1 MLLLKYSLILQVYK
15 TKTYFREMMNKNN
28 YCIIMA
34 GGIGSRFWPLSRVKR
49 PKQFIDILGTG
60 ETLLQMTF
68 KRFEALCP
76 QENIYIVT
84 SRMYKEL
91 VVEQLP
97 MINPECV
104 ITEPLR
110 RNTAP
115 CIAYANAKI
124 KQKNPN
130 AKIVVAPS
138 DHLILNQEEF
148 KKKIEIG
155 FSMVENNDVLITLG
169 IEPTYP
175 NTGFGY
181 IQYTEDEKLSEEVKK
196 VKLFTEKPEYEMA
209 LQFIKSG
216 DFLWNAG
223 IFIWSLNSIEKAMQQ
238 YLPEIYELFNQGTEF
253 YNTEEE
259 DGFIDVTYSAC
270 PSISIDYGLM
280 EKASNVYVMPS
291 SFGWSDIGTWN
302 ALYEQRDKD
311 ANTNAYV
318 GKNVMTYEVNNCLIN
333 TPKDKLVVLQGLDD
347 YIVVDS
353 EDILMICKKS
363 EEQRIKHFVTD
374 VEVEKGNEYL

>member
-1 MLLLKYSLILQVYK
+1 MIN
-15 TKTYFREMMNKNN
+15 ENN

-68 KRFEALCP
+68 KRFETICP
-76 QENIYIVT
+76 KGNIYVVT
-84 SRMYKEL
+84 SRIYKDL
-91 VVEQLP
+91 VLEQLP
-97 MINPECV
+97 MIDPECV

-130 AKIVVAPS
+130 AKVVVAPS

-148 KKKIEIG
+148 INKIELG

-181 IQYTEDEKLSEEVKK
+181 IQYTDREKLSDEVKK

-223 IFIWSLNSIEKAMQQ
+223 IFIWSLKSIEKAMQE
-238 YLPEIYELFNQGTEF
+238 YLSEIYELFDQGKEF

-259 DGFIDVTYSAC
+259 EGFIDVTYSAC
-270 PSISIDYGLM
+270 PSISIDYGVM
-280 EKASNVYVMPS
+280 EKASNVYVIPS

-302 ALYEQRDKD
+302 ALYEQREKD
-311 ANTNAYV
+311 EAANSFV
-318 GKNVMTYEVNNCLIN
+318 GKNVMTYEVSNCLIN
-333 TPKDKLVVLQGLDD
+333 TPKDKLVILQGLDD
-347 YIVVDS
+347 YIIVDS
-353 EDILMICKKS
+353 DDILMICKKS
-363 EEQRIKHFVTD
+363 EEQRIKQFVTD

>member
-1 MLLLKYSLILQVYK
+1 MQVNKIKKYIL
-15 TKTYFREMMNKNN
+15 EMISKDN

-34 GGIGSRFWPLSRVKR
+34 GGIGSRFWPLSRTKK
-49 PKQFIDILGTG
+49 PKQFIDILGVG

-68 KRFEALCP
+68 KRFETICP
-76 QENIYIVT
+76 IENIYIVT
-84 SRMYKEL
+84 SRLYKDL
-91 VVEQLP
+91 VLEQLP
-97 MINPECV
+97 MVNPDCV
-104 ITEPLR
+104 ITEPMR

-124 KQKNPN
+124 KKRNPN
-130 AKIVVAPS
+130 ARIVVAPS

-148 KKKIEIG
+148 VKKIELG
-155 FSMVENNDVLITLG
+155 FSVVENNDVLITLG

-181 IQYTEDEKLSEEVKK
+181 IQFTDDDNLSKGVKK

-223 IFIWSLNSIEKAMQQ
+223 IFIWSLSSIEKSMKQF
-238 YLPEIYELFNQGTEF
+238 LGEIYELFNQGLEF
-253 YNTEEE
+253 YDSEEE
-259 DGFIDVTYSAC
+259 ESFIDVTYSAC
-270 PSISIDYGLM
+270 PSISIDYGVM
-280 EKASNVYVMPS
+280 EKASNVYVIPS

-302 ALYEQRDKD
+302 ALYEQREKD
-311 ANTNAYV
+311 ENSNSYV
-318 GKNVMTYEVNNCLIN
+318 GKNVMTYEVSNCLIN
-333 TPKDKLVVLQGLDD
+333 TPKDKLVILQGLED

-353 EDILMICKKS
+353 EDILMVCHKS
-363 EEQRIKHFVTD
+363 EEQRIKQFVTD
-374 VEVEKGNEYL
+374 VEVEKGNDYL

>member
-1 MLLLKYSLILQVYK
+1 MI
-15 TKTYFREMMNKNN
+15 NKDN

-34 GGIGSRFWPLSRVKR
+34 GGIGSRFWPLSRTKK
-49 PKQFIDILGTG
+49 PKQFIDILGVG

-68 KRFEALCP
+68 KRFESICP
-76 QENIYIVT
+76 IENIYIVT
-84 SRMYKEL
+84 SRLYKDL
-91 VVEQLP
+91 VLEQLP
-97 MINPECV
+97 MVNPDCV
-104 ITEPLR
+104 ITEPIR

-124 KQKNPN
+124 KKRNPN

-148 KKKIEIG
+148 IKKIELG
-155 FSMVENNDVLITLG
+155 FCVVENNDVLVTLG

-181 IQYTEDEKLSEEVKK
+181 IQFTDDNNFSKDVKK

-223 IFIWSLNSIEKAMQQ
+223 IFIWSLSSIEKSMKQF
-238 YLPEIYELFNQGTEF
+238 LPEIYELFDQGIAF
-253 YNTEEE
+253 YDTDEEN
-259 DGFIDVTYSAC
+259 DFIDVTYSAC
-270 PSISIDYGLM
+270 PSISIDYGVM
-280 EKASNVYVMPS
+280 EKASNVYVIPS

-302 ALYEQRDKD
+302 ALYEQREKD
-311 ANTNAYV
+311 DNANSYI

-333 TPKDKLVVLQGLDD
+333 TPKDKLVILQGLDD

-353 EDILMICKKS
+353 DDVLMICHKS
-363 EEQRIKHFVTD
+363 EEQRIKQFVTD
-374 VEVEKGNEYL
+374 VEVEKGTDYL

>member
-1 MLLLKYSLILQVYK
+1 
-15 TKTYFREMMNKNN
+15 
-28 YCIIMA
+28 MA
-34 GGIGSRFWPLSRVKR
+34 GGIGSRFWPLSRVQC
-49 PKQFIDILGTG
+49 PKQFIDILGVG

-76 QENIYIVT
+76 KENIYVVT
-84 SRMYKEL
+84 SRMYKQL
-91 VVEQLP
+91 VLEQLP
-97 MINPECV
+97 MINPDCV
-104 ITEPLR
+104 ITEPMR

-148 KKKIEIG
+148 KRKIELG
-155 FSMVENNDVLITLG
+155 FSIVENEDVLITLG

-181 IQYTEDEKLSEEVKK
+181 IQYTDDEAISASNEVKK

-223 IFIWSLNSIEKAMQQ
+223 IFIWSLKSIENAMSEF
-238 YLPEIYELFNQGTEF
+238 LPEIHDLFDQGKEF
-253 YNTEEE
+253 YDTEEE
-259 DGFIDVTYSAC
+259 IDS
-270 PSISIDYGLM
+270 
-280 EKASNVYVMPS
+280 
-291 SFGWSDIGTWN
+291 
-302 ALYEQRDKD
+302 
-311 ANTNAYV
+311 
-318 GKNVMTYEVNNCLIN
+318 
-333 TPKDKLVVLQGLDD
+333 
-347 YIVVDS
+347 
-353 EDILMICKKS
+353 
-363 EEQRIKHFVTD
+363 
-374 VEVEKGNEYL
+374 

>member
-1 MLLLKYSLILQVYK
+1 
-15 TKTYFREMMNKNN
+15 MNKNN

-91 VVEQLP
+91 VLEQLP

-155 FSMVENNDVLITLG
+155 FSMVEDNDVLITLG

-363 EEQRIKHFVTD
+363 EEQRIKQFVTD

>member
-1 MLLLKYSLILQVYK
+1 
-15 TKTYFREMMNKNN
+15 
-28 YCIIMA
+28 MA

-68 KRFEALCP
+68 KRFESICP
-76 QENIYIVT
+76 KENIYIVT
-84 SRMYKEL
+84 SRNYKDL
-91 VVEQLP
+91 VLEQLP
-97 MINPECV
+97 SINPECV
-104 ITEPLR
+104 ITEPIR

-124 KQKNPN
+124 KQRNPN

-148 KKKIEIG
+148 IKKIELG
-155 FSMVENNDVLITLG
+155 FSIVENNDVLVTLG

-181 IQYTEDEKLSEEVKK
+181 IQYTEDGKLSEEVKK

-223 IFIWSLNSIEKAMQQ
+223 IFVWSLPSIEKAMKEH
-238 YLPEIYELFNQGTEF
+238 LLEIYELFNQGREF

-259 DGFIDVTYSAC
+259 TDFIDVTYSAC
-270 PSISIDYGLM
+270 PSISIDYGVM
-280 EKASNVYVMPS
+280 EKASNVYVIPS

-302 ALYEQRDKD
+302 ALYEQREKD
-311 ANTNAYV
+311 TQSNSYI
-318 GKNVMTYEVNNCLIN
+318 GKNVMTYEVNDCLIN
-333 TPKDKLVVLQGLDD
+333 TPKDKLVVLQGLED
-347 YIVVDS
+347 YIIVDS

-363 EEQRIKHFVTD
+363 EEQRIKQFVTD

>member
-1 MLLLKYSLILQVYK
+1 
-15 TKTYFREMMNKNN
+15 
-28 YCIIMA
+28 MA
-34 GGIGSRFWPLSRVKR
+34 GGIGSRFWPLSRVQR
-49 PKQFIDILGTG
+49 PKQFIDILGVG

-76 QENIYIVT
+76 KENIYVVT
-84 SRMYKEL
+84 SRIYKEL
-91 VVEQLP
+91 VLEQLP
-97 MINPECV
+97 MINPDCV

-138 DHLILNQEEF
+138 DHLILDQEEF
-148 KKKIEIG
+148 KRKIELG
-155 FSMVENNDVLITLG
+155 FSIVENKDVLITLG
-169 IEPTYP
+169 IEPSYP

-181 IQYTEDEKLSEEVKK
+181 IQYTDDEAISTSEEVKK

-223 IFIWSLNSIEKAMQQ
+223 IFIWSLKSIENAMQQ
-238 YLPEIYELFNQGTEF
+238 FLPEIHDLFDQGKDF
-253 YNTEEE
+253 YDTEEE
-259 DGFIDVTYSAC
+259 IGFIDVTYSAC
-270 PSISIDYGLM
+270 PSISIDYGVM
-280 EKASNVYVMPS
+280 EKASNVYVIPS

-302 ALYEQRDKD
+302 ALYEQREKD
-311 ANTNAYV
+311 EFSNSFV
-318 GKNVMTYEVNNCLIN
+318 GKNVMTYEVSNCLIN
-333 TPKDKLVVLQGLDD
+333 TPKEKLVILQGLED

-363 EEQRIKHFVTD
+363 EEQRIKQFVTD
-374 VEVEKGNEYL
+374 VEVEKGNDYL

>member
-1 MLLLKYSLILQVYK
+1 
-15 TKTYFREMMNKNN
+15 
-28 YCIIMA
+28 MA
-34 GGIGSRFWPLSRVKR
+34 GGIGSRFWPLSRVQC
-49 PKQFIDILGTG
+49 PKQFIDILGVG

-76 QENIYIVT
+76 KENIYVVT
-84 SRMYKEL
+84 SRMYKQL
-91 VVEQLP
+91 VLEQLP
-97 MINPECV
+97 MINPDCV
-104 ITEPLR
+104 ITEPMR

-138 DHLILNQEEF
+138 DHLILDQEEF
-148 KKKIEIG
+148 KRKIELG
-155 FSMVENNDVLITLG
+155 FSIVENEDVLITLG

-181 IQYTEDEKLSEEVKK
+181 IQYTDDEAISASNEVKK

-223 IFIWSLNSIEKAMQQ
+223 IFIWSLKSIENAMSEF
-238 YLPEIYELFNQGTEF
+238 LPEIHDLFDQGKEF
-253 YNTEEE
+253 YDTEEE
-259 DGFIDVTYSAC
+259 IDFIDVTYSAC
-270 PSISIDYGLM
+270 PSISIDYGVM
-280 EKASNVYVMPS
+280 EKASNVYVIPS

-302 ALYEQRDKD
+302 ALYEQREKD
-311 ANTNAYV
+311 EFSNSFV
-318 GKNVMTYEVNNCLIN
+318 GKNVMTYEVSNCLIN
-333 TPKDKLVVLQGLDD
+333 TPKEKLVILQGLED

-353 EDILMICKKS
+353 DDILMICKKS
-363 EEQRIKHFVTD
+363 EEQRIKQFVTD
-374 VEVEKGNEYL
+374 VEVEKGNDYL

>member
-1 MLLLKYSLILQVYK
+1 
-15 TKTYFREMMNKNN
+15 
-28 YCIIMA
+28 MA
-34 GGIGSRFWPLSRVKR
+34 GGIGSRFWPLSRVQC
-49 PKQFIDILGTG
+49 PKQFIDILGVG

-76 QENIYIVT
+76 KENIYVVT
-84 SRMYKEL
+84 SRMYKQL
-91 VVEQLP
+91 VLEQLP
-97 MINPECV
+97 MINPDCV
-104 ITEPLR
+104 ITEPMR

-148 KKKIEIG
+148 KRKIELG
-155 FSMVENNDVLITLG
+155 FSIVENEDVLITLG

-181 IQYTEDEKLSEEVKK
+181 IQYTDDEAISASNEVKK

-223 IFIWSLNSIEKAMQQ
+223 IFIWSLKSIENAMSEF
-238 YLPEIYELFNQGTEF
+238 LPEIHDLFDQGKEF
-253 YNTEEE
+253 YDTEEE
-259 DGFIDVTYSAC
+259 IDFIDVTYSAC
-270 PSISIDYGLM
+270 PSISIDYGVM
-280 EKASNVYVMPS
+280 EKASNVYVIPS

-302 ALYEQRDKD
+302 ALYEQREKD
-311 ANTNAYV
+311 EFSNSFV
-318 GKNVMTYEVNNCLIN
+318 GKNVMTYEVSNCLIN
-333 TPKDKLVVLQGLDD
+333 TPKEKLVILQGLDD

-353 EDILMICKKS
+353 DDILMICKKS
-363 EEQRIKHFVTD
+363 EEQRIKQFVTD
-374 VEVEKGNEYL
+374 VEVEKGNDYL

>member
-1 MLLLKYSLILQVYK
+1 
-15 TKTYFREMMNKNN
+15 
-28 YCIIMA
+28 MA
-34 GGIGSRFWPLSRVKR
+34 GGIGSRFWPLSRVQC
-49 PKQFIDILGTG
+49 PKQFIDILGVG

-76 QENIYIVT
+76 KENIYVVT
-84 SRMYKEL
+84 SRMYKQL
-91 VVEQLP
+91 VLEQLP
-97 MINPECV
+97 MINPDCV
-104 ITEPLR
+104 ITEPMR

-148 KKKIEIG
+148 KRKIELG
-155 FSMVENNDVLITLG
+155 FSIVENEDVLITLG

-181 IQYTEDEKLSEEVKK
+181 IQYTDDEAISASNEVKK

-223 IFIWSLNSIEKAMQQ
+223 IFIWSLKSIENAMSEF
-238 YLPEIYELFNQGTEF
+238 LPEIHDLFDQGKEF
-253 YNTEEE
+253 YDTEEE
-259 DGFIDVTYSAC
+259 IDFIDVTYSAC
-270 PSISIDYGLM
+270 PSISIDYGVM
-280 EKASNVYVMPS
+280 EKASNVYVIPS

-302 ALYEQRDKD
+302 ALYEQREKD
-311 ANTNAYV
+311 EFSNSFV
-318 GKNVMTYEVNNCLIN
+318 GKNVMTYEVSNCLIN
-333 TPKDKLVVLQGLDD
+333 TPKEKLVILQGLED

-353 EDILMICKKS
+353 DDILMICKKS
-363 EEQRIKHFVTD
+363 EEQRIKQFVTD
-374 VEVEKGNEYL
+374 VEVEKGNDYL